1 MKCLLEDSSN
11 SIMRVIDTASEFLK
25 QNPNSSNTPYLKGSI
40 SKFTQDLIMTFPT
53 LCDNTLPP
61 ETASMVSKAHER
73 HIVTM
78 LQLLFNAVPIEG
90 KSGADVLASVHK
102 NINANPSMDDVID
115 GIDKLVSA
123 SEGTMTC
130 MKQRDINIAERS
142 LTESLRKPRNSFP
155 ITSFSEHSINDYE
168 VRNTYRGSVVTERR
182 KIPPSTPDAP
192 RILDKEITAYSV
204 KDIDKMT
211 PAEIQEYNYRA
222 QNILT
227 CLKLDDAKNASDQ
240 RSILN
245 QYNKDKA
252 AELAF
257 RVKYQESD
265 RQIKLYYDKA
275 RHNREELYKQWKVE
289 DRDIEKQRAEDIHQW
304 AKNAEDRA
312 ATKYKIDLAKANRD
326 IEQTQRMNQATK
338 VDQINRQLMDTD
350 IRKANEMTPTLMI
363 ITYNQLDTNGEIYDR
378 QAFAAGVKSRL
389 ISVDSS
395 DIIDRIIAK
404 NKTKINFLNFIR
416 ATTGEI
422 RFVRDFL
429 LCVKQAKI
437 DARNAAKRGEAAN
450 MWKTL
455 ENRSIKNNYNKIMK
469 SGNDASS
476 ITTLIINQETVNL
489 LKKEYDFD
497 LEKLS
502 NVRMVFNAYN
512 LLGII
517 ICDESIEVAKFMY
530 AGNDSWEMQSY
541 NALQKESNDN
551 SYKKVINLLQQ
562 QSR

>member
-25 QNPNSSNTPYLKGSI
+25 QNSNSSNTPYLKGSI

-123 SEGTMTC
+123 AEGTMTC

-168 VRNTYRGSVVTERR
+168 VRNTYRGSIVTEARR
-182 KIPPSTPDAP
+182 PNPNPFGGDSLGDDIS
-192 RILDKEITAYSV
+192 IYSD
-204 KDIDKMT
+204 KDIMKFT
-211 PAEIQEYNYRA
+211 PAQRQEYADRVDA
-222 QNILT
+222 ILT
-227 CLKLDDAKNASDQ
+227 SYKLDSAKTE
-240 RSILN
+240 RERLSIMDD
-245 QYNKDKA
+245 YYRNKEK
-252 AELAF
+252 ELDHN
-257 RVKYQESD
+257 VKYQDARYGFE
-265 RQIKLYYDKA
+265 KA
-275 RHNREELYKQWKVE
+275 KNKREELFKQWKQQ
-289 DRDIEKQRAEDIHQW
+289 DRLIEKKRSKDIHQW

-312 ATKYKIDLAKANRD
+312 AAKWQLDQDKYKRD
-326 IEQTQRMNQATK
+326 AEQVQRANQAAK

-476 ITTLIINQETVNL
+476 ITTLIINQETINL